1 MCLPLCYLFG
11 WFTSGPIGVFGWLS
25 AGSELLQAAQLPHPE
40 EPLEQVAGVLEQV
53 RQLHGLA

>member
-1 MCLPLCYLFG
+1 MCIPLGYLFG
-11 WFTSGPIGVFGWLS
+11 WFTSGPFVYFGWLS

-40 EPLEQVAGVLEQV
+40 EPVAQVAGLLEQV